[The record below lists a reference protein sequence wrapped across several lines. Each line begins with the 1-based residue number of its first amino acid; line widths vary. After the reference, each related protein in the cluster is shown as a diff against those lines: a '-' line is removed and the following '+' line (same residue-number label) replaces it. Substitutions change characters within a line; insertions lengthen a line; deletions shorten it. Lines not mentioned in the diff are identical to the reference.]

1 MEKRN
6 GSKLIAAARIGV
18 KPLHEHLLSW
28 FKKVNSLFFLI
39 KQMHNTYVK

>member
-18 KPLHEHLLSW
+18 KPLHEHLLS
-28 FKKVNSLFFLI
+28 
-39 KQMHNTYVK
+39 